1 MMKLCG
7 YTSEL
12 DLAKIFLVYLYIL
25 RVILLLEA
33 PINEPMFTLH
43 WVKYQVQGL
52 GKILSGC
59 SR

>member
-1 MMKLCG
+1 MDY
-7 YTSEL
+7 YTNEL
-12 DLAKIFLVYLYIL
+12 DLAKSFLVYPYIL

-52 GKILSGC
+52 GKIFYNG
-59 SR
+59 